1 MSAIQTYNE
10 KRFCNVTT
18 DDLGLESEKEKEETK
33 TESEGS
39 KELLGFVKDTLGD
52 KVTAVRLSH
61 KLRNHA
67 VLLTSDG
74 NVSIEMEKYFM
85 SAPNTDDQKVRA
97 NRVLEL
103 NSKHPAFKAL
113 ADAYA
118 SDKDKAAKMSKIMY
132 DQAVIIAGL
141 PLEDTVEYSDLVF
154 GLF

>member
-1 MSAIQTYNE
+1 IQAYDG
-10 KRFCNVTT
+10 KKFCNVTT
-18 DDLGLESEKEKEETK
+18 DDLGLESEKEKEDAK
-33 TESEGS
+33 TESEES

-74 NVSIEMEKYFM
+74 NISIEMEKYFM
-85 SAPNTDDQKVRA
+85 STPGADDQKVKA

-113 ADAYA
+113 TDAYVN
-118 SDKDKAAKMSKIMY
+118 DKDRAARMSKIMY
-132 DQAVIIAGL
+132 DQAVIVAGL